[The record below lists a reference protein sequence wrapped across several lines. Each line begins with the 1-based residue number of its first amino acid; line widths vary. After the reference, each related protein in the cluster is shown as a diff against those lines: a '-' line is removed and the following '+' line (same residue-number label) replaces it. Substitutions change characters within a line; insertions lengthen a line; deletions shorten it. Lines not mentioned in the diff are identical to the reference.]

1 LSSHRA
7 VDIKA
12 IISLKFS
19 DYGYNGEIQT
29 GKDMTESY
37 RPKPGDRFFRPP
49 RIKRFRLRRV
59 LGVAALFSA
68 GYGNVGSSIYYAL
81 GIVALVALGATP
93 VVLGIAGILFIF
105 TALTYAEGTA
115 MLPEAGG
122 SASFARHGFND
133 MAGFAAGWALML
145 SYIVTISI
153 SAFTIPPYLGFFW
166 EPFKLSPVVG
176 TLTSIGIVGF
186 LMIINIVGIKETSFL
201 NISAAVL
208 DITTQVALVV
218 IGFILLFNPPVL
230 FHRIIDN
237 WPSTG
242 NLVFGIALA
251 SIAYTGIE
259 TMSQMAEETK
269 QPEKRVPRA
278 LIMMIVAVLVI
289 FAGISLVSLSAM
301 TPQELATDWDR
312 DPVAGIAANLPIV
325 LISDVLKPLI
335 ALLAGTILLIATN
348 AGLIGISRLAFS
360 LGSHKLQPAILSRVH
375 HRFKTPYIAIIVFGV
390 LAIIILT
397 PGFFATDAF
406 EDMGALYAFGSLL
419 AFMFA
424 HASILS
430 MRVSQPTLERPFKL
444 GWNLRMWGRELPV
457 SAIIGLLATTTIWVI
472 ILITQPYSR
481 WVGIVWMGIGFIIYY
496 FYRRKANLG
505 LTRRAKAWATAE
517 RGRPDFLNRK

>member
-1 LSSHRA
+1 M
-7 VDIKA
+7 
-12 IISLKFS
+12 
-19 DYGYNGEIQT
+19 YNNWQL
-29 GKDMTESY
+29 
-37 RPKPGDRFFRPP
+37 KPGDKVFRPR

-59 LGVAALFSA
+59 LGVPALFSA

-81 GIVALVALGATP
+81 GIVALVAMGATP
-93 VVLGIAGILFIF
+93 VALGIAGILFIF

-133 MAGFAAGWALML
+133 LSGFTAGWALML

-166 EPFKLSPVVG
+166 EPFKQSPVIG
-176 TLTSIGIVGF
+176 TATSMGIVVF
-186 LMIINIVGIKETSFL
+186 LMTINVIGIKETSII
-201 NISAAVL
+201 NIGAAII
-208 DITTQVALVV
+208 DITTQVALVI
-218 IGFILLFNPPVL
+218 IGFLLLLNPTVL

-237 WPSTG
+237 WPTAN
-242 NLVFGIALA
+242 NLILGIALA

-259 TMSQMAEETK
+259 TMSQMAEETR

-278 LIMMIVAVLVI
+278 LIMMIAAVLVI

-301 TPQELATDWDR
+301 PPQELASAWSR
-312 DPVAGIAANLPIV
+312 DPVAGIAASLPIE
-325 LISDVLKPLI
+325 LLRNVLKPLI

-360 LGSHKLQPAILSRVH
+360 LGIHQLVPPALSRVH
-375 HRFKTPYIAIIVFGV
+375 PKFKTPYISIILFSIVA
-390 LAIIILT
+390 LLILT
-397 PGFFATDAF
+397 PGFLAANVFRN
-406 EDMGALYAFGSLL
+406 MGTLYAFGSLL

-430 MRVSQPTLERPFKL
+430 LRAKKPELPRPFKL
-444 GWNLRMWGRELPV
+444 GWNLRIKGRQMPI
-457 SAIIGLLATTTIWVI
+457 SAILGLAATTIIWLI

-481 WVGIVWMGIGFIIYY
+481 WLGIGWMVAGLIVFF
-496 FYRRKANLG
+496 FYRRKEHLP
-505 LTRRAKAWATAE
+505 LTHTAKTE
-517 RGRPDFLNRK
+517 SN

>member
-1 LSSHRA
+1 MPNN
-7 VDIKA
+7 
-12 IISLKFS
+12 
-19 DYGYNGEIQT
+19 YQ
-29 GKDMTESY
+29 
-37 RPKPGDRFFRPP
+37 PKPGDRIFRPR
-49 RIKRFRLRRV
+49 RIRRHRLRRV
-59 LGVAALFSA
+59 LGVPALFSA

-81 GIVALVALGATP
+81 GIVALIAMGATP
-93 VVLGIAGILFIF
+93 IVLGIAGILFIF

-133 MAGFAAGWALML
+133 VAGFTAGWALML

-166 EPFKLSPVVG
+166 EPFKASPIMGTVTSMGIVV
-176 TLTSIGIVGF
+176 LLMLINIIGI
-186 LMIINIVGIKETSFL
+186 KQTSLL
-201 NISAAVL
+201 NIGAAII
-208 DITTQVALVV
+208 DITTQVSLVI

-230 FHRIIDN
+230 FQRIIDN
-237 WPSTG
+237 WPTPS
-242 NLVFGIALA
+242 NLIFGIALA

-301 TPQELATDWDR
+301 TPQELASDWSR
-312 DPVAGIAANLPIV
+312 DPVAGIAAKLPIA
-325 LISDVLKPLI
+325 LLSDILKPLI

-360 LGSHKLQPAILSRVH
+360 LGAHRLQPSVLSRVH
-375 HRFKTPYIAIIVFGV
+375 HQFKTPYISIILFG
-390 LAIIILT
+390 IIALLILT
-397 PGFFATDAF
+397 PGFFAANTF
-406 EDMGALYAFGSLL
+406 KNMGALYAFGSLL

-430 MRVSQPTLERPFKL
+430 LRAKKPELERPFKL
-444 GWNLRMWGRELPV
+444 GWNIRIRGREMPV
-457 SAIIGLLATTTIWVI
+457 SAIIGLLATAIIWII

-481 WVGIVWMGIGFIIYY
+481 WVGIIWMVAGLIIYY
-496 FYRRKANLG
+496 IYRRKEHLPFTHTPKKPG
-505 LTRRAKAWATAE
+505 EGVL
-517 RGRPDFLNRK
+517 

>member
-1 LSSHRA
+1 
-7 VDIKA
+7 
-12 IISLKFS
+12 
-19 DYGYNGEIQT
+19 
-29 GKDMTESY
+29 MTDSY
-37 RPKPGDRFFRPP
+37 QPKPGDRVVRPR

-59 LGVAALFSA
+59 LGVPALFSA

-81 GIVALVALGATP
+81 GIVALVAMGATP

-153 SAFTIPPYLGFFW
+153 SAYTIPPYLGFFF
-166 EPFKLSPVVG
+166 EPFKTSPVLG
-176 TLTSIGIVGF
+176 TLTSMGIVGF
-186 LMIINIVGIKETSFL
+186 LMIINIVGIKETSFI
-201 NISAAVL
+201 NVGAAIL
-208 DITTQVALVV
+208 DIATQVTLVV

-237 WPSTG
+237 WPTTG

-269 QPEKRVPRA
+269 QPEKKVPRA

-301 TPQELATDWDR
+301 TPQELASDWAR
-312 DPVAGIAANLPIV
+312 DPVAGIAAKIPIV

-360 LGSHKLQPAILSRVH
+360 LGTHKLQPAIFSRVH
-375 HRFKTPYIAIIVFGV
+375 EKFKTPYMAIIIFGV
-390 LAIIILT
+390 IALIILT
-397 PGFFATDAF
+397 PGFFAANAF
-406 EDMGALYAFGSLL
+406 ESMGALYAFGSLL

-430 MRVSQPTLERPFKL
+430 LRIRQPELERPFKL
-444 GWNLRMWGRELPV
+444 GWNLRIGKYELPI
-457 SAIIGLLATTTIWVI
+457 SSIIGLAATSLIWVI

-481 WVGIVWMGIGFIIYY
+481 WVGIIWMAIGFIIYY
-496 FYRRKANLG
+496 FYRRKANLPFFHN
-505 LTRRAKAWATAE
+505 AK
-517 RGRPDFLNRK
+517 RPG

>member
-1 LSSHRA
+1 
-7 VDIKA
+7 
-12 IISLKFS
+12 
-19 DYGYNGEIQT
+19 
-29 GKDMTESY
+29 MTERY
-37 RPKPGDRFFRPP
+37 RPKPGDRFFRPL
-49 RIKRFRLRRV
+49 RIKRLRLRRV
-59 LGVAALFSA
+59 LGVPALFSA

-93 VVLGIAGILFIF
+93 IVLGIAGVLFIF

-133 MAGFAAGWALML
+133 LAGFAAGWALML

-166 EPFKLSPVVG
+166 EPFKVSPIVG
-176 TLTSIGIVGF
+176 TLTSMGIVGF
-186 LMIINIVGIKETSFL
+186 LMVINIVGIRETSFI

-230 FHRIIDN
+230 ISRIIDN
-237 WPSTG
+237 WPTTG

-269 QPEKRVPRA
+269 QPERRVPRA

-301 TPQELATDWDR
+301 TPQELASEWAR
-312 DPVAGIAANLPIV
+312 DPVAGIAARIPIA

-360 LGSHKLQPAILSRVH
+360 LGSHKLQPAVLSRVH
-375 HRFKTPYIAIIVFGV
+375 QRFKTPYMAIIIFG
-390 LAIIILT
+390 IIALLILT
-397 PGFFATDAF
+397 PGFFATNAF
-406 EDMGALYAFGSLL
+406 ENMGALYAFGSLL

-430 MRVSQPTLERPFKL
+430 LRIRKPELERPFKL
-444 GWNLRMWGRELPV
+444 GWNLKIWERELPV
-457 SAIIGLLATTTIWVI
+457 SSIIGLAATTIIWVI

-481 WVGIVWMGIGFIIYY
+481 WVGLIWMAIGFIVYY
-496 FYRRKANLG
+496 IYRRRAHLP
-505 LTRRAKAWATAE
+505 LTNIPKKP
-517 RGRPDFLNRK
+517 GGGVL